1 MNQYAF
7 HVDADKCITCKACV
21 IACKDKNN
29 LKPGFKFRRVYTV
42 TTGSWTESTTTGGAF
57 AYSVTVACNHC
68 ANPACLAS
76 CPAGAI
82 GKRAKD
88 GIVFIDKDR
97 CIGCE
102 SCVSACPYGV
112 PSFDKTAMKT
122 DKCDFCREL
131 VSTGISPVCVTA
143 CSMNA
148 IDYGEMDMLKSKYP
162 NTVQQV
168 YPLAAPGDT
177 NPSLLITRHRLSS
190 GGESDTTARI
200 ANMPEELQVA
210 EQ

>member
-7 HVDADKCITCKACV
+7 HMNTDKCITCKACV
-21 IACKDKNN
+21 TACKDKNN

-42 TTGSWTESTTTGGAF
+42 TTGSWTEPTGAGGAF
-57 AYSVTVACNHC
+57 SYSVSVACSHC
-68 ANPACLAS
+68 AKPACLSA

-97 CIGCE
+97 CIGCG
-102 SCVSACPYGV
+102 SCVDACPYGV
-112 PSFDKTAMKT
+112 PSLDSKTLKT

-131 VSTGISPVCVTA
+131 VSAGESPVCVTS

-148 IDYGEMDMLKSKYP
+148 IDYGEMDILKAKYP
-162 NTVQQV
+162 DAVQQV
-168 YPLAAPGDT
+168 YPLAAPT
-177 NPSLLITRHRLSS
+177 LTEPSLLITRHRLSN
-190 GGESDTTARI
+190 GGESDANARI

-210 EQ
+210 ES